1 MLPIG
6 KNVLQIAHRQHGPR
20 HLSIYR
26 GAGQTLLRKKEK
38 WGIYSLCFL
47 IRNGILNM
55 SKILCI
61 IDGLTDSDFRT
72 VDYPKL
78 ASMHLLRHTDTA
90 QGREP
95 ESLGS
100 ILRLLGVRRVPLY
113 LRGYAE
119 ALGSSIPVGTNDLIF
134 SGNWFALDKQGRCTV
149 PAPAPGTV
157 PDMEGCRYYSLGRDK
172 GLLVFPGMA
181 SFVSDIVSFPPYGC
195 SGQYAQQLC
204 PRGYSGVSQVF
215 QALLTEEHCFLPW
228 GQSVATRMAP
238 FPQKAAAVCGAP
250 AAKGLARMLD
260 MTLMPVPGATGDVD
274 TDLIEKSKAAL
285 YAAKTHPFVL
295 LHIHGADEAARRGD
309 PEEKSDFLRKADDV
323 VLEMLL
329 RSGHEIYVGSPY
341 GTDPVTG
348 RYISGAQPLFT
359 NVQDNTIRKKPNIT
373 EDMLKRSRKTEENR
387 REWAIQQLQRKAKE
401 LGSMPRKADFGD
413 VEKIQIKAALGPWP
427 RALEAAGLKERKPKR
442 R

>member
-1 MLPIG
+1 
-6 KNVLQIAHRQHGPR
+6 
-20 HLSIYR
+20 
-26 GAGQTLLRKKEK
+26 
-38 WGIYSLCFL
+38 
-47 IRNGILNM
+47 M

-61 IDGLTDSDFRT
+61 IDGLTDPSFQT
-72 VDYPKL
+72 NDYPKL
-78 ASMHLLRHTDTA
+78 ASMHLLRHIHTA
-90 QGREP
+90 QGQELDT
-95 ESLGS
+95 LGC
-100 ILRLLGVRRVPLY
+100 ILRLLGVRRVPSY
-113 LRGYAE
+113 LHGYAE
-119 ALGSSIPVGTNDLIF
+119 ALGSNISVGTNDLVF
-134 SGNWFALDKQGRCTV
+134 CGNWFALDKQGRCTV
-149 PAPAPGTV
+149 PAPAPETV

-181 SFVSDIVSFPPYGC
+181 AFVSDIVSFPPYGC

-204 PRGYSGVSQVF
+204 PRGCSAVSYVF
-215 QALLTEEHCFLPW
+215 QTLLTEEHCFLPW

-238 FPQKAAAVCGAP
+238 FPQKAAVVCGAP
-250 AAKGLARMLD
+250 ATKGIARMLG

-274 TDLIEKSKAAL
+274 TDLIEKGKAAL
-285 YAAKTHPFVL
+285 HAAKTHPFVL
-295 LHIHGADEAARRGD
+295 LHINGADEAARCRA
-309 PEEKSDFLRKADDV
+309 PEEKNDFLRKIDDV
-323 VLEMLL
+323 VLVMLL
-329 RSGHEIYVGSPY
+329 RSGHEIYVGSSH

-373 EDMLKRSRKTEENR
+373 EDILKQSQTIEKNR